1 MSEMMKLLGSAKD
14 RVTSD
19 ENGENVHHS
28 ENTEVLLLHCNTVN
42 NDYQHNSK
50 VLYAF
55 ISNDP
60 FGQLL
65 ERWLLIKILT
75 ARDRR

>member
-14 RVTSD
+14 RVASD
-19 ENGENVHHS
+19 ENVENVHHS
-28 ENTEVLLLHCNTVN
+28 EITEVLLLHCNTVN
-42 NDYQHNSK
+42 NDYQQNSR

-65 ERWLLIKILT
+65 EISLKNSEFS
-75 ARDRR
+75 

>member
-14 RVTSD
+14 RVASD
-19 ENGENVHHS
+19 ENVENVDHS
-28 ENTEVLLLHCNTVN
+28 EITEVLLLHCNTVN
-42 NDYQHNSK
+42 NDYQQNSR

-55 ISNDP
+55 ILNDP

-65 ERWLLIKILT
+65 EISLKNSEFS
-75 ARDRR
+75 